1 MKSCQHVQTD
11 LSCRLQEVKERGTYR
26 SLKHGRGPVDFCSN
40 DYLGY
45 TQNLALQHY
54 AKSLME
60 GYPHY
65 FMGSTGS
72 RLISGNH
79 PLTEEVEACIAAHHE
94 VQSAML
100 FPTGYMANLTLFSTL
115 PQRGDTVI
123 LDEYVHRSVLDGC
136 RMGAATRWKFRH
148 NDLNHLA
155 DLLAR
160 AKGRIWIG
168 VESLYSMDGDLAP
181 LVDMT
186 ALAQR
191 YGACL
196 LVDEAHAIG
205 VFGLGLVKEL
215 GLSDQIFASVVTYG
229 KAFGQHGA
237 VLLGSKTLKNC
248 VVNFGSPFIYST
260 AMPIASGLL
269 IPHAS
274 APFHSDSTAQEALA
288 DRIRYFEQHAL
299 GESAS
304 GSPIKP
310 IYLSKDACRA
320 AVFNE
325 LEDQGISCS
334 YIKSPTVPIGKERI
348 RICLHAFN
356 THAEIDSLVGILKK
370 YQ

>member
-1 MKSCQHVQTD
+1 MQTD
-11 LSCRLQEVKERGTYR
+11 LSFRLQEVKERGTYR
-26 SLKHGRGPVDFCSN
+26 SLRHERGPVDFCSN
-40 DYLGY
+40 EYLGY
-45 TQNLALQHY
+45 TQNRALQHY

-60 GYPHY
+60 SHPHY

-79 PLTEEVEACIAAHHE
+79 RLTEEIEACIADHHE

-148 NDLNHLA
+148 NDLNHLE

-181 LVDMT
+181 LVDMA

-191 YGACL
+191 YGSCL
-196 LVDEAHAIG
+196 LVDEAHALG

-237 VLLGSKTLKNC
+237 ALLGSQLLKDYL
-248 VVNFGSPFIYST
+248 VNFGSPFIYST

-269 IPHAS
+269 IQHAY
-274 APFHSDSTAQEALA
+274 AIFQSDYTAQEALA
-288 DRIRYFEQHAL
+288 DRVRYFEQHAL
-299 GESAS
+299 GKSVS

-310 IYLSKDACRA
+310 IYLSKDACTA
-320 AVFNE
+320 AVLNE

-334 YIKSPTVPIGKERI
+334 YIKSPTVPKGKERI
-348 RICLHAFN
+348 RVCLHAFN